1 MMFIA
6 STYWNGAMCVSDM
19 RTAETEEGAW
29 RHLFELAKAQRSA
42 DEERDLEIFMQWTRI
57 YEVFPDKPPRLVR
70 AKKGQKWL
78 SLAKSL

>member
-1 MMFIA
+1 MFIA
-6 STYWNGAMCVSDM
+6 STYWNGAMCVSEM

-29 RHLFELAKAQRSA
+29 RHLVELAKAQDCA
-42 DEERDLEIFMQWTRI
+42 DEEGELEIFMRFTRI

>member
-1 MMFIA
+1 MFIA

-29 RHLFELAKAQRSA
+29 RHLFELAKAQGSA
-42 DEERDLEIFMQWTRI
+42 DREGSLDSFMRYTRI

-78 SLAKSL
+78 LLAKSL

>member
-1 MMFIA
+1 M
-6 STYWNGAMCVSDM
+6 NVSDM

-29 RHLFELAKAQRSA
+29 RHLIELAKAQLRGDS
-42 DEERDLEIFMQWTRI
+42 ERDMENFMHFTRI

-78 SLAKSL
+78 SLVKSS